1 MDAVG
6 GPDAKKA
13 RWSPTSAYATQ
24 NNGSAL
30 SNNSS
35 RDAFANYGYGP
46 QASIAQPFN
55 AAPGPTAN
63 GGGFASSP
71 LYSTP
76 SLSINT
82 PTNGV
87 MNPQQLSPNTVAAL
101 QMQQQQQNQAQAQ
114 QQQAQ
119 GSPNGNYNAFNA
131 YSMLGM
137 GMPGMGML
145 GAFPYNGQMGN
156 FGQVRLHSA
165 YSPNNVFLFYDTEN
179 ALPQPQHAEWSKCR
193 RLFPRRT
200 QCCHECF

>member
-13 RWSPTSAYATQ
+13 RWSPTSAYANQ

-30 SNNSS
+30 SNNNS

-46 QASIAQPFN
+46 HASIGQPTFN
-55 AAPGPTAN
+55 TASGPSAN
-63 GGGFASSP
+63 GGGFPSSP
-71 LYSTP
+71 LYSTA

-82 PTNGV
+82 PTNA
-87 MNPQQLSPNTVAAL
+87 MNPQLSPNTIAAL

-156 FGQVRLHSA
+156 FGQVRLHSLF
-165 YSPNNVFLFYDTEN
+165 NTFLKRK
-179 ALPQPQHAEWSKCR
+179 L
-193 RLFPRRT
+193 
-200 QCCHECF
+200 